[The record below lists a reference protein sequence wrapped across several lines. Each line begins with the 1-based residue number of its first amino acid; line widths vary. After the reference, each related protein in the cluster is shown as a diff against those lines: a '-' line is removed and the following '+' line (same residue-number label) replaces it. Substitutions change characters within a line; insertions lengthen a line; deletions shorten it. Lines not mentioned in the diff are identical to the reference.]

1 MLAGILVFGWAW
13 WAIAT
18 LPRNTAARRAWN
30 TGILGASV
38 FLVLVAGAYGAQVAV
53 PIGHDGPSP
62 AVVYMLQTAAV
73 VTPGAVAALV
83 RAGRLARE
91 RPGEDRTKRGNG
103 ADAGHVTGAGRN
115 VPVAVEFFAAP
126 DDRAAETGPPRGEEF
141 PALECTGFDPGEAVG
156 DWEFLLTGE
165 TAGELRSLRPTKNS
179 GSTVFE
185 VPDGLCEAL
194 AQANRRRLVEVAAAW
209 AGLAAGRGEYL
220 PVETAV
226 ETLTELAD
234 LAHTAASI
242 RQRLYCWYLVP

>member
-18 LPRNTAARRAWN
+18 LPRNTVARRAWN

-91 RPGEDRTKRGNG
+91 LPGEDQTERGNG
-103 ADAGHVTGAGRN
+103 SDAGHVAGPGQD
-115 VPVAVEFFAAP
+115 VPVAVEFLAAP
-126 DDRAAETGPPRGEEF
+126 DDQAAEAGPPRGQEL

-165 TAGELRSLRPTKNS
+165 AASELRYLTPTKNR

-194 AQANRRRLVEVAAAW
+194 AQANRRRLVEAAAAW
-209 AGLAAGRGEYL
+209 AALAAGRGEHL

-234 LAHTAASI
+234 LAHTAAGL
-242 RQRLYCWYLVP
+242 RQRLYCWYFAP